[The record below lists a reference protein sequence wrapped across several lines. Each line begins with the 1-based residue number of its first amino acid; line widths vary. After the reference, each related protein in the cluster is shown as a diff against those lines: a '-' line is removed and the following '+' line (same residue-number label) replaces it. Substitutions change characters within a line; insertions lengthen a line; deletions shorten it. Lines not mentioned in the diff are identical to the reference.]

1 MQSHGCVVEE
11 ASLGFDPARLWECW
25 RVHRHWLAGGRLL
38 AYYRNPATRDL
49 LKPEAQWEVEQGL
62 RLSAIDVYDA
72 SIVRTE
78 WYLALRKLLA
88 AFDCVVMPSAQVFP
102 FNANIHWPKAIANRP
117 MDCYLRWM
125 EVVTPV
131 TLSGC
136 PAISVPVGFS
146 PEGLPIGM
154 QIIGRAHAD
163 FDILRIAYAYEQ
175 MTGWV
180 TKRLPPKLMA

>member
-1 MQSHGCVVEE
+1 M
-11 ASLGFDPARLWECW
+11 
-25 RVHRHWLAGGRLL
+25 
-38 AYYRNPATRDL
+38 
-49 LKPEAQWEVEQGL
+49 EQGL
-62 RLSAIDVYDA
+62 RLSANDVYDA

-136 PAISVPVGFS
+136 PAIGVPVGFS